1 MTRTTRALVLALGPV
16 LALTL
21 AGDALAAYKPT
32 LTAATNGPKTTVR
45 VFGAPSDEGS
55 ARILIS
61 VPKGFTANLGQDGQ
75 TIGSAAA
82 KATAADLGG
91 ATLPLT
97 GTIQARAGTKTFAV
111 SGVGVSLSA
120 AAKQCTGTATHA
132 AFWVLSLSAAGQ
144 SIEVPIFVDTGPAGG
159 ASYTLTLC
167 LSPSDVPNNN
177 PQRSPFGA
185 KLFDAIVTVTGVFK
199 APAGEKRWS
208 LVATPYGVGTGKPNT
223 AGTIETQALD
233 RGPAQASLKATH
245 AGKKKA
251 SVVAAFFT
259 TGTPSPIGGA
269 NVVVYAG
276 RKVVAR
282 GKTNSG
288 GQFRKIVVLPT
299 ATATLTA
306 RIAAP
311 GRNLGAS
318 ACIASQ
324 PPVPCVGATLAGFS
338 GTSNKVVVR
347 T

>member
-1 MTRTTRALVLALGPV
+1 MPRITLVLALGAV
-16 LALTL
+16 VGLML
-21 AGDALAAYKPT
+21 AGDALAAYKPV
-32 LTAATNGPKTTVR
+32 LAASTNGPKTTVR
-45 VFGAPSDEGS
+45 VVGSPSDAGS
-55 ARILIS
+55 ARILIL
-61 VPKGFTANLGQDGQ
+61 VPKGFTARLGNDGQ

-97 GTIQARAGTKTFAV
+97 GIIQARAGSKTFSV
-111 SGVGVSLSA
+111 SGAAVPLST
-120 AAKQCTGTATHA
+120 AAKQCTGTPTHA

-144 SIEVPIFVDTGPAGG
+144 SIEVPIFVDNGPAGG
-159 ASYTLTLC
+159 
-167 LSPSDVPNNN
+167 PSNNN
-177 PQRSPFGA
+177 PERSPFGA

-208 LVATPYGVGTGKPNT
+208 LIATPYGAGTGKPNT

-233 RGPAQASLKATH
+233 RGPAQASLKATR
-245 AGKKKA
+245 AAKKKA
-251 SVVAAFFT
+251 NIVAAFFT

-269 NVVVYAG
+269 TVVVRAG
-276 RKVVAR
+276 RKVIAR
-282 GKTNSG
+282 GKTNSS
-288 GQFRKIVVLPT
+288 GQFRAVVTLPT

-311 GRNLGAS
+311 GRNLGGS

>member
-1 MTRTTRALVLALGPV
+1 MPRITLVLALGAV
-16 LALTL
+16 VGLML
-21 AGDALAAYKPT
+21 AGDALAAYKPV
-32 LTAATNGPKTTVR
+32 LAASTNGPKTTVR
-45 VFGAPSDEGS
+45 VVGSPSDAGS
-55 ARILIS
+55 ARILIL
-61 VPKGFTANLGQDGQ
+61 VPKGFTARLGNDGQ

-97 GTIQARAGTKTFAV
+97 GIIQARAGSKTFSV
-111 SGVGVSLSA
+111 SGAAVPLST
-120 AAKQCTGTATHA
+120 AAKQCTGTPTHA

-144 SIEVPIFVDTGPAGG
+144 SIEVPIFVDNGLAGG
-159 ASYTLTLC
+159 PSYTLTLC

-177 PQRSPFGA
+177 PERSPFGA

-208 LVATPYGVGTGKPNT
+208 LIATPYGAGTGKPNT
-223 AGTIETQALD
+223 AGTIEAQALD
-233 RGPAQASLKATH
+233 RGPAKASLSAKR

-251 SVVAAFFT
+251 SIVAAFFT

-269 NVVVYAG
+269 SVVVLAG

-282 GKTNSG
+282 GKTTSG
-288 GQFRKIVVLPT
+288 GQFRAVFTLPT
-299 ATATLTA
+299 ATAALTA
-306 RIAAP
+306 RITAP
-311 GRNLGAS
+311 GRNLGGS
-318 ACIASQ
+318 ACSASQ

>member
-1 MTRTTRALVLALGPV
+1 MTRITRVLVLAVGGV
-16 LALTL
+16 VALTL

-32 LTAATNGPKTTVR
+32 LTASTNGPKTTVR
-45 VFGAPSDEGS
+45 VFGAPSDQGS
-55 ARILIS
+55 ARIRIL
-61 VPKGFTANLGQDGQ
+61 VPKGFTARLGTDGQ
-75 TIGSAAA
+75 TIGTAQA

-91 ATLPLT
+91 ATLPLA
-97 GTIQARAGTKTFAV
+97 GTIQARSAGGTFSV
-111 SGVGVSLSA
+111 SGAAVSLSA
-120 AAKQCTGTATHA
+120 AAKECTGSGTHA

-159 ASYTLTLC
+159 PSYLLTLC
-167 LSPSDVPNNN
+167 LSPSDVPSTN
-177 PQRSPFGA
+177 PSRSPFGA
-185 KLFDAIVTVTGVFK
+185 KLFDATVTVAGVFT

-208 LVATPYGVGTGKPNT
+208 LIATPYGAGTGKADT
-223 AGTIETQALD
+223 AATIETQALD
-233 RGPAQASLKATH
+233 RGPAKASLSARK

-269 NVVVYAG
+269 TVVVLAG
-276 RKVVAR
+276 RKIVAR

-288 GQFRKIVVLPT
+288 GQFRKVVTLPT
-299 ATATLTA
+299 ATAVLTA

-318 ACIASQ
+318 ACVASS